1 MCCFYLSICTDAAA
15 FNKKLPLGAKIKK
28 TIQDRV
34 YKFYYKELTNFQWNK
49 NIGIFSKLFKTVN
62 LSHT

>member
-15 FNKKLPLGAKIKK
+15 FNKEFPLGAKLKK

-49 NIGIFSKLFKTVN
+49 NTGTFSKLFKTVN